1 MEDHI
6 VSGRSAAYRAASEA
20 LHSELAARDRH
31 IANHRMLWACG
42 LADLIRADFYAL
54 FQFSSG
60 TRGRLLDAGCGT
72 GFEMDNFKKLAP
84 GLALHGVDI
93 SAVVLQQAVTRPGN
107 GDVSFYQSG
116 LEALPFDDCSFDYVA
131 SHEVIEH
138 VEDPAI
144 VLRELCRVLR
154 PGGVAVIA
162 TPNGASVWV
171 EHLRQRLARL
181 LGWRGAPVGEDHV
194 RPPSFWRQTFSH
206 AGFVLERQ
214 IYDGAA
220 VEFLTYVAP
229 ARWMPVATRL
239 LEPLRIVPVIGLL
252 LCDRVKF
259 RLSKPAPPRGAGHN
273 ESAIE
278 PVCPVCHAALAAG
291 EQDAVCRDGHRFAR
305 NTSGLIDFTAVRAL
319 GDAEVEAAGQ
329 PTRGAWTRRLRRW
342 ALGAGCLVYVAF
354 LAALVPLGL
363 ALGRFHQPFDKL
375 R

>member
-1 MEDHI
+1 
-6 VSGRSAAYRAASEA
+6 
-20 LHSELAARDRH
+20 
-31 IANHRMLWACG
+31 
-42 LADLIRADFYAL
+42 
-54 FQFSSG
+54 
-60 TRGRLLDAGCGT
+60 
-72 GFEMDNFKKLAP
+72 
-84 GLALHGVDI
+84 
-93 SAVVLQQAVTRPGN
+93 
-107 GDVSFYQSG
+107 
-116 LEALPFDDCSFDYVA
+116 
-131 SHEVIEH
+131 
-138 VEDPAI
+138 

-154 PGGVAVIA
+154 SGGVAVIA

-181 LGWRGAPVGEDHV
+181 LGRRGAPVGEDHV
-194 RPPSFWRQTFSH
+194 RPPSFWRRTFSQ

-229 ARWMPVATRL
+229 AHWMPVATRL

-259 RLSKPAPPRGAGHN
+259 RLSKPALPRGAGHN
-273 ESAIE
+273 ESAVE

-291 EQDAVCRDGHRFAR
+291 ERDAVCREGHRFAR

-319 GDAEVEAAGQ
+319 GDVEVEAARQ
-329 PTRGAWTRRLRRW
+329 PTRRAWTRRLRRW
-342 ALGAGCLVYVAF
+342 VLGAGCLVYVAF